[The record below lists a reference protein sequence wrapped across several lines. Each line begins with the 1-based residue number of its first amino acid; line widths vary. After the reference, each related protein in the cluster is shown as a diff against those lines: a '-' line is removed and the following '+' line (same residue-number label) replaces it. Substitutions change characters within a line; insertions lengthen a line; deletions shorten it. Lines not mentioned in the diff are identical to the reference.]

1 MTEIV
6 EVKDFIPAYTDAV
19 QKLLE
24 QLTNRPVKLTGTT
37 LRKII
42 SQENTHLFFLLAD
55 QEIAGMLTVGIYHS
69 PTGGKAWIED
79 VVVDEKYRGQGLSK
93 QLVTH
98 AVRFVKEQGIPLI
111 MLTSNPTRIIRH
123 SLPKDLDAII
133 EIFHYARQFMKEH
146 GNPNQWINGYPSAEL
161 ILREITNGTNYV
173 CENENGEIIGTF
185 CFIPGEDPTYA
196 RIDDGNWLNNE
207 PYYVIH
213 RMATNGKQ
221 KGVADACLKWCFE
234 HCNNIRV
241 DTHHD
246 NLVMQNILKKY
257 GFRRCGIIY
266 THNGTSRI
274 AYQRT
279 LTEKELSLPT
289 E

>member
-1 MTEIV
+1 MD
-6 EVKDFIPAYTDAV
+6 K
-19 QKLLE
+19 
-24 QLTNRPVKLTGTT
+24 R
-37 LRKII
+37 
-42 SQENTHLFFLLAD
+42 
-55 QEIAGMLTVGIYHS
+55 
-69 PTGGKAWIED
+69 
-79 VVVDEKYRGQGLSK
+79 LSS
-93 QLVTH
+93 V
-98 AVRFVKEQGIPLI
+98 
-111 MLTSNPTRIIRH
+111 
-123 SLPKDLDAII
+123 
-133 EIFHYARQFMKEH
+133 
-146 GNPNQWINGYPSAEL
+146 EL

-221 KGVADACLKWCFE
+221 KGVAERLPQMVF
-234 HCNNIRV
+234 RTLQQYPV

>member
-1 MTEIV
+1 MIT
-6 EVKDFIPAYTDAV
+6 
-19 QKLLE
+19 
-24 QLTNRPVKLTGTT
+24 
-37 LRKII
+37 
-42 SQENTHLFFLLAD
+42 
-55 QEIAGMLTVGIYHS
+55 
-69 PTGGKAWIED
+69 
-79 VVVDEKYRGQGLSK
+79 
-93 QLVTH
+93 
-98 AVRFVKEQGIPLI
+98 
-111 MLTSNPTRIIRH
+111 IRH

-274 AYQRT
+274 AYQRKKKK
-279 LTEKELSLPT
+279 KELSLPT

>member
-1 MTEIV
+1 MNIR
-6 EVKDFIPAYTDAV
+6 KA
-19 QKLLE
+19 K
-24 QLTNRPVKLTGTT
+24 TT
-37 LRKII
+37 
-42 SQENTHLFFLLAD
+42 
-55 QEIAGMLTVGIYHS
+55 
-69 PTGGKAWIED
+69 
-79 VVVDEKYRGQGLSK
+79 
-93 QLVTH
+93 
-98 AVRFVKEQGIPLI
+98 
-111 MLTSNPTRIIRH
+111 
-123 SLPKDLDAII
+123 DLDHLMELFEVAKQ
-133 EIFHYARQFMKEH
+133 YMVAS
-146 GNPNQWINGYPSAEL
+146 GNPNQWIQGYPSREL
-161 ILREITNGTNYV
+161 IGEQIAQDWCYV
-173 CENENGEIIGTF
+173 CEEEGQIVATF

>member
-24 QLTNRPVKLTGTT
+24 QLTNRPVKLTRTT

-111 MLTSNPTRIIRH
+111 MLTSNPTRIAANK
-123 SLPKDLDAII
+123 LYQKLGF
-133 EIFHYARQFMKEH
+133 EQK
-146 GNPNQWINGYPSAEL
+146 Q
-161 ILREITNGTNYV
+161 TNVY
-173 CENENGEIIGTF
+173 
-185 CFIPGEDPTYA
+185 
-196 RIDDGNWLNNE
+196 
-207 PYYVIH
+207 
-213 RMATNGKQ
+213 RM
-221 KGVADACLKWCFE
+221 
-234 HCNNIRV
+234 
-241 DTHHD
+241 
-246 NLVMQNILKKY
+246 NL
-257 GFRRCGIIY
+257 
-266 THNGTSRI
+266 
-274 AYQRT
+274 
-279 LTEKELSLPT
+279 E
-289 E
+289 

>member
-37 LRKII
+37 LREII

-79 VVVDEKYRGQGLSK
+79 VVGQGLSK

-111 MLTSNPTRIIRH
+111 MLTSNPTRIAANK
-123 SLPKDLDAII
+123 LYQKLGF
-133 EIFHYARQFMKEH
+133 EQK
-146 GNPNQWINGYPSAEL
+146 Q
-161 ILREITNGTNYV
+161 TNVY
-173 CENENGEIIGTF
+173 
-185 CFIPGEDPTYA
+185 
-196 RIDDGNWLNNE
+196 
-207 PYYVIH
+207 
-213 RMATNGKQ
+213 RM
-221 KGVADACLKWCFE
+221 
-234 HCNNIRV
+234 
-241 DTHHD
+241 
-246 NLVMQNILKKY
+246 NL
-257 GFRRCGIIY
+257 
-266 THNGTSRI
+266 
-274 AYQRT
+274 
-279 LTEKELSLPT
+279 E
-289 E
+289 